1 MAPIL
6 RVASAER
13 IPVTVR
19 ALGSSVTGQPLP
31 VNGGIVLDVSAVPAS
46 YELDEVNLT
55 VRVTASH
62 NGGVLED
69 ALQALG
75 LTLGHSPQS
84 LYRSTVGG
92 WLATLATGQFSSLYG
107 GIEDLVV
114 GYTVVLA
121 SGDTVELNAS
131 PRAAMGPDLRQLF
144 IGSEGTLGVI
154 TSVTLK
160 VFRLPQT
167 QLVQT
172 FAMPSVRAG
181 LGFLREQAALVT
193 DPASR
198 TRIVCST
205 LTAAQVH
212 RSLEFAR
219 EAGLDAVVW
228 TPDHMLAE
236 RRSAGTDLLEDVN
249 QERVLIGPIDQ
260 SRFSRTVKVMLSA
273 PQETLDRIA
282 PRVRQEL
289 PFMQR
294 SMSRFFESSNPGAT
308 KKEALRLVLGRLGIP
323 ASFCV
328 GLADGDTDA
337 DWLAE
342 IGTAVAVSNAMESV
356 QAIADVRIGH
366 HDDDAVAEF
375 LELGIRWLEAAAR
388 CRSH

>member
-1 MAPIL
+1 MTANPWTELPVRAVALDIDGTLARSDHQVSHRSVLAVRRLAQLGVAPIL
-6 RVASAER
+6 
-13 IPVTVR
+13 
-19 ALGSSVTGQPLP
+19 VTGR
-31 VNGGIVLDVSAVPAS
+31 
-46 YELDEVNLT
+46 T
-55 VRVTASH
+55 
-62 NGGVLED
+62 
-69 ALQALG
+69 
-75 LTLGHSPQS
+75 
-84 LYRSTVGG
+84 
-92 WLATLATGQFSSLYG
+92 
-107 GIEDLVV
+107 
-114 GYTVVLA
+114 
-121 SGDTVELNAS
+121 
-131 PRAAMGPDLRQLF
+131 
-144 IGSEGTLGVI
+144 
-154 TSVTLK
+154 
-160 VFRLPQT
+160 
-167 QLVQT
+167 
-172 FAMPSVRAG
+172 
-181 LGFLREQAALVT
+181 EQAALGLSDRIGLDSPVISCNGALVT
-193 DPASR
+193 EPTGR

-205 LTAAQVH
+205 LTETQVH

-260 SRFSRTVKVMLSA
+260 SRFSQTVKVMLSA

-323 ASFCV
+323 ASLCL

-375 LELGIRWLEAAAR
+375 LELGIRWLEGKPR
-388 CRSH
+388 